1 MTSPSPA
8 PLPPAPPP
16 PPEPDRVD
24 SAFRNGTLAATGI
37 VAAFSLGF
45 LTRWAGV
52 AGTWSATDFVSLV
65 VILAGIV
72 CQIRALYLLLDY
84 ESLEL
89 ANHRRAI
96 RIFKIGLGLTAAGV
110 VLAVF
115 ADVAGMGGIV
125 MRW

>member
-1 MTSPSPA
+1 MTPPS
-8 PLPPAPPP
+8 PP
-16 PPEPDRVD
+16 PPEPTRVD

-52 AGTWSATDFVSLV
+52 SGEWSATDFVSLV
-65 VILAGIV
+65 VILAGIA

-115 ADVAGMGGIV
+115 ADVAGVGGLV

>member
-1 MTSPSPA
+1 MTPPSS
-8 PLPPAPPP
+8 P

-52 AGTWSATDFVSLV
+52 AGEWSATDFASLV
-65 VILAGIV
+65 VILAGIA
-72 CQIRALYLLLDY
+72 CQIRAIYSLLDY

-96 RIFKIGLGLTAAGV
+96 RVFKVGLGLTALGV

-115 ADVAGMGGIV
+115 ADVAGLGGIV

>member
-1 MTSPSPA
+1 VSG
-8 PLPPAPPP
+8 
-16 PPEPDRVD
+16 E
-24 SAFRNGTLAATGI
+24 
-37 VAAFSLGF
+37 
-45 LTRWAGV
+45 
-52 AGTWSATDFVSLV
+52 WSATDFVSLV
-65 VILAGIV
+65 VILAGIA

-96 RIFKIGLGLTAAGV
+96 RLFKIGLGLTAAGV

-115 ADVAGMGGIV
+115 ADVAGVGGLV